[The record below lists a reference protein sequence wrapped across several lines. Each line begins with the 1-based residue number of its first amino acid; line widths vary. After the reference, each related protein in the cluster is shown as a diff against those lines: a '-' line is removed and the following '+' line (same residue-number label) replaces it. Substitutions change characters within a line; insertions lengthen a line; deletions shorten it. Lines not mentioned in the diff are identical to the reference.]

1 MWNLWKYIKMY
12 NKNYIINYYYMSSK
26 NKIGGSSDK
35 SLLLY
40 QPMNL
45 IVFLVFN
52 SPLILAIG
60 VTGMSFIFQNT
71 NGFVYLGFLL
81 AACIARAVAYAFL
94 VEKPKSGGE
103 NTTTQMTGGD
113 PANICGAITYSPYGN
128 PTFSS
133 FVFAFTIM
141 YLSLPMFSR
150 GAPNY
155 WVFSSLVTYFLVD
168 MFLKIFK
175 GCITSYGDLFLN
187 ILLGIAF
194 AAGFVS
200 AMYAG
205 GSSKYLFF
213 NEVASNKEICTQ
225 PKTQTFKCNLYKN
238 GELVG
243 NL

>member
-1 MWNLWKYIKMY
+1 
-12 NKNYIINYYYMSSK
+12 MSSK
-26 NKIGGSSDK
+26 NKTGGSSDK
-35 SLLLY
+35 TLLLY
-40 QPMNL
+40 QPMNI
-45 IVFLVFN
+45 IVFLIFN

-60 VTGMSFIFQNT
+60 VTGMSFIFQNP

-81 AACIARAVAYAFL
+81 VACIVRSFSYAYL
-94 VEKPKSGGE
+94 VETPSSKK
-103 NTTTQMTGGD
+103 TGGD
-113 PANICGAITYSPYGN
+113 IPITGGNDANICGAITYSPYGN

-168 MFLKIFK
+168 MFLKLYK
-175 GCITSYGDLFLN
+175 GCIVSYGDLFLN
-187 ILLGIAF
+187 VLLGTAF
-194 AAGFVS
+194 AAAFVT

-205 GSSKYLFF
+205 GSSKYLLF
-213 NEVASNKEICTQ
+213 NEVASNREICTQ

>member
-1 MWNLWKYIKMY
+1 MY

-26 NKIGGSSDK
+26 NKTGGGPDK

-40 QPMNL
+40 QPMNI
-45 IVFLVFN
+45 IVFLIFN

-60 VTGMSFIFQNT
+60 VTGMSFIFQNP

-81 AACIARAVAYAFL
+81 VACIIRNFTYAYL
-94 VEKPKSGGE
+94 VETPSSKKI
-103 NTTTQMTGGD
+103 GGD
-113 PANICGAITYSPYGN
+113 VPIIGGNENPNICGAIKYSPYGN

-168 MFLKIFK
+168 MLMKLYK
-175 GCITSYGDLFLN
+175 GCIVSYGDLFLN
-187 ILLGIAF
+187 VLLGTAF
-194 AAGFVS
+194 AAAFVT

-205 GSSKYLFF
+205 GSGKYLFF

-225 PKTQTFKCNLYKN
+225 PKRQTFKCNVYKD
-238 GELVG
+238 GQLVSA
-243 NL
+243 L

>member
-1 MWNLWKYIKMY
+1 MT
-12 NKNYIINYYYMSSK
+12 SK
-26 NKIGGSSDK
+26 NKTGGGSDK

-40 QPMNL
+40 QPMNI
-45 IVFLVFN
+45 IVFLIFN

-60 VTGMSFIFQNT
+60 VTGMSFIFQNP

-81 AACIARAVAYAFL
+81 VACIVRSFAYSYL
-94 VEKPKSGGE
+94 VETPSSKKTDGDIP
-103 NTTTQMTGGD
+103 MTGGND
-113 PANICGAITYSPYGN
+113 ANICRAITYSPYGN

-168 MFLKIFK
+168 MFLKLYK
-175 GCITSYGDLFLN
+175 GCIVSYGDLFLN
-187 ILLGIAF
+187 VLLGTAF
-194 AAGFVS
+194 AAAFIT
-200 AMYAG
+200 AMYSG
-205 GSSKYLFF
+205 GSGKYLLF

>member
-1 MWNLWKYIKMY
+1 MY

-26 NKIGGSSDK
+26 NKTGGGSDK

-40 QPMNL
+40 QPMNI
-45 IVFLVFN
+45 IVFLIFN

-60 VTGMSFIFQNT
+60 VTGMSFIFQNP

-81 AACIARAVAYAFL
+81 VACIVRSFAYAYL
-94 VEKPKSGGE
+94 VETPSSKKTGGDVP
-103 NTTTQMTGGD
+103 MTGGND
-113 PANICGAITYSPYGN
+113 PNICGAITYSPYGN

-168 MFLKIFK
+168 MFLKLYK
-175 GCITSYGDLFLN
+175 GCIVSYGDLFLN
-187 ILLGIAF
+187 VLLGTAF
-194 AAGFVS
+194 AAAFIT

-205 GSSKYLFF
+205 GSGKYLLF

>member
-1 MWNLWKYIKMY
+1 
-12 NKNYIINYYYMSSK
+12 MSSK
-26 NKIGGSSDK
+26 NKTGGGPDK

-40 QPMNL
+40 QPMNI
-45 IVFLVFN
+45 IVFLIFN

-60 VTGMSFIFQNT
+60 VTGMSFIFQNP

-81 AACIARAVAYAFL
+81 VACIIRNFTYAYL
-94 VEKPKSGGE
+94 VETPSSKKIGGNVPIIGGNE
-103 NTTTQMTGGD
+103 N
-113 PANICGAITYSPYGN
+113 PNICGAIKYSPYGN

-168 MFLKIFK
+168 MLMKLYK
-175 GCITSYGDLFLN
+175 GCIVSYGDLFLN
-187 ILLGIAF
+187 VLLGTAF
-194 AAGFVS
+194 AAAFVT

-205 GSSKYLFF
+205 GSGKYLFF

-238 GELVG
+238 GELVSAL
-243 NL
+243 N

>member
-1 MWNLWKYIKMY
+1 MY

-26 NKIGGSSDK
+26 NKTGGGSDK

-40 QPMNL
+40 QPMNI
-45 IVFLVFN
+45 IVFLIFN

-60 VTGMSFIFQNT
+60 VTGMSFIFQNP

-81 AACIARAVAYAFL
+81 VACIVRSFAYAYL
-94 VEKPKSGGE
+94 VETPSSKKTGGDVP
-103 NTTTQMTGGD
+103 MTGGND
-113 PANICGAITYSPYGN
+113 PNICRAITYSPYGN

-168 MFLKIFK
+168 MFLKLYK
-175 GCITSYGDLFLN
+175 GCIVSYGDLFLN
-187 ILLGIAF
+187 VLLGTAF
-194 AAGFVS
+194 AAAFIT

-205 GSSKYLFF
+205 GSGKYLLF

>member
-1 MWNLWKYIKMY
+1 MY

-26 NKIGGSSDK
+26 NKTGGGSDK

-40 QPMNL
+40 QPMNIIIFL
-45 IVFLVFN
+45 IFN

-60 VTGMSFIFQNT
+60 VTGMSFIFQNF

-81 AACIARAVAYAFL
+81 VACIIRGFSYAYL
-94 VEKPKSGGE
+94 VDTPSSKKIGGE
-103 NTTTQMTGGD
+103 VPMTGGND
-113 PANICGAITYSPYGN
+113 PNICGAITYSPYGN

-141 YLSLPMFSR
+141 YLSLPMFSH

-168 MFLKIFK
+168 MFLKLYK
-175 GCITSYGDLFLN
+175 GCIVSYGDLFLN
-187 ILLGIAF
+187 VLLGTAF
-194 AAGFVS
+194 AAAFVT

-205 GSSKYLFF
+205 GSGRYLLF
-213 NEVASNKEICTQ
+213 NEVASNREICTQ

-238 GELVG
+238 GELVSA
-243 NL
+243 L

>member
-1 MWNLWKYIKMY
+1 MT
-12 NKNYIINYYYMSSK
+12 SK
-26 NKIGGSSDK
+26 NKTGGGPDK

-40 QPMNL
+40 QPMNIL
-45 IVFLVFN
+45 IFLIFN

-60 VTGMSFIFQNT
+60 VTGMSFIFQNP
-71 NGFVYLGFLL
+71 NGLVYLGFLL
-81 AACIARAVAYAFL
+81 VACIVRSFTYAYL
-94 VEKPKSGGE
+94 VESPPAKKI
-103 NTTTQMTGGD
+103 GGD
-113 PANICGAITYSPYGN
+113 VPMVGGNDVSNICGAITYSPYGN

-168 MFLKIFK
+168 MFLKLYK
-175 GCITSYGDLFLN
+175 GCIVSYGDLFLN
-187 ILLGIAF
+187 VLLGTAF
-194 AAGFVS
+194 AAAFVT

-205 GSSKYLFF
+205 GSGKYLLF

-238 GELVG
+238 GELVSAL
-243 NL
+243 N

>member
-1 MWNLWKYIKMY
+1 MY
-12 NKNYIINYYYMSSK
+12 NKNYIINYYYMTSK
-26 NKIGGSSDK
+26 NKTGGGPDK

-40 QPMNL
+40 QPMNIL
-45 IVFLVFN
+45 IFLIFN

-60 VTGMSFIFQNT
+60 VTGMSFIFQNP

-81 AACIARAVAYAFL
+81 VACIVRSFGYAYL
-94 VEKPKSGGE
+94 VDSPSSKKTVGDVP
-103 NTTTQMTGGD
+103 MTGGND
-113 PANICGAITYSPYGN
+113 PNICGAITYSPYGN

-155 WVFSSLVTYFLVD
+155 FVFSSLVTYFLVD
-168 MFLKIFK
+168 MFLKLYK
-175 GCITSYGDLFLN
+175 GCIVSYGDLFLN
-187 ILLGIAF
+187 VLLGTAF
-194 AAGFVS
+194 AAAFVT

-205 GSSKYLFF
+205 GSGKYLLF
-213 NEVASNKEICTQ
+213 NEVASNREICTQ